1 MSCQSRRAAE
11 KGARHHPHRPGGSGP
26 PRPAGTYRQWPGG
39 GKIVTISLPVMACG
53 AWTLKVV
60 SSEAHPV
67 AAAGGKHIRAALAQ
81 KVEADA
87 VNGLL
92 VLLLNAAW
100 NRG

>member
-1 MSCQSRRAAE
+1 
-11 KGARHHPHRPGGSGP
+11 
-26 PRPAGTYRQWPGG
+26 
-39 GKIVTISLPVMACG
+39 MACG